1 MWPFFFNTTT
11 RGRNAH
17 GSEPTVRFVYFVPH
31 YPAGAQ
37 PAAKPQTPNAPT
49 LMKTQTFNK
58 KKTILRIQLH
68 YF

>member
-17 GSEPTVRFVYFVPH
+17 GSEPTVQFVYFVPH

-37 PAAKPQTPNAPT
+37 PAAKPQTPNAPYHLDENT
-49 LMKTQTFNK
+49 N
-58 KKTILRIQLH
+58 I
-68 YF
+68 